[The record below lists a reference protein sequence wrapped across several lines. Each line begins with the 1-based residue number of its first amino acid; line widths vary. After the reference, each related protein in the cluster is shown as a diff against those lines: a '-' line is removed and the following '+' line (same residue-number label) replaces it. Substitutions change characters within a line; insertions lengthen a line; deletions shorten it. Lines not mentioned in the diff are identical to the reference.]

1 MFGVI
6 KCHRCHHIWIYGG
19 QAITTIC
26 PSCKTTVRIPKCIIP
41 INWDFDLINGDLETA
56 KGTAIPCIEKWD
68 TKLGLK
74 LIVIA
79 MDEPIGQPFSFQ
91 YPLSSGLIT
100 RDELK
105 SITAEKNSGRY
116 PLPTEMKDKLIKLA
130 FK

>member
-19 QAITTIC
+19 QAITSIC
-26 PSCKTTVRIPKCIIP
+26 PFCKTTVRVAKCLIP
-41 INWDFDLINGDLETA
+41 INWNFDLIAGDLETA

-79 MDEPIGQPFSFQ
+79 MDEPVGQALSFH
-91 YPLSSGLIT
+91 YPLTSGLIT
-100 RDELK
+100 YDDLK
-105 SITAEKNSGRY
+105 NVTAEKTSGRY
-116 PLPTEMKDKLIKLA
+116 PLSVEMKNKLIKLA
-130 FK
+130 FT